1 MYICGYRPLVGTSNA
16 TAAWERYRSLRRGNT
31 TESLAISTLSVMIL
45 IITLVALGALLGARG
60 EAFFR
65 DVDTMFHPLEQY
77 SNEITWYAPFYSGG
91 GYSSEAITFVK
102 ALDSMSIRNFTI
114 SHHGDSWNKDFVD
127 GLDEKEKKLLAKYD
141 LLLKRPGYPRVSIC
155 HSEPGAWYTPNPAYH
170 TSRCPN
176 TFPHRGGRLQFYKIG
191 RTMFETDRL
200 PTGWLPRLAYMDEL
214 WVPTEH
220 MRRIFLQHRVPPEKL
235 FVVEEAVDTDFF
247 SPQPKRAVHY
257 EKHQLHALQRLPA
270 NVFVFLFVGK
280 FEARKGIDLLL
291 QAYFAEFAKPA
302 DDVLLVFL
310 TGAYHSSTD
319 FETQIDQLL
328 HQRNVTR
335 TPLRPNHLVLSNVRS
350 AALPALYSF
359 ADVVVIPSHGEGW
372 GRPHMEAMACG
383 TPVIATNWSGP
394 AAFINATTGYLV
406 DIEDA
411 LVDAPYVPAP
421 RRRLSPRLDR

>member
-1 MYICGYRPLVGTSNA
+1 
-16 TAAWERYRSLRRGNT
+16 
-31 TESLAISTLSVMIL
+31 
-45 IITLVALGALLGARG
+45 
-60 EAFFR
+60 
-65 DVDTMFHPLEQY
+65 
-77 SNEITWYAPFYSGG
+77 
-91 GYSSEAITFVK
+91 
-102 ALDSMSIRNFTI
+102 
-114 SHHGDSWNKDFVD
+114 
-127 GLDEKEKKLLAKYD
+127 
-141 LLLKRPGYPRVSIC
+141 
-155 HSEPGAWYTPNPAYH
+155 
-170 TSRCPN
+170 
-176 TFPHRGGRLQFYKIG
+176 
-191 RTMFETDRL
+191 MFETDRL
-200 PTGWLPRLAYMDEL
+200 PNGWLPRLAYMDEL

-235 FVVEEAVDTDFF
+235 FVVAEAVDTDFF
-247 SPQPKRAVHY
+247 APQPKRAVHY

-291 QAYFAEFAKPA
+291 RAYLAEFAKPA
-302 DDVLLVFL
+302 DEVLLVFL

-328 HQRNVTR
+328 RQRNVTR
-335 TPLRPNHLVLSNVRS
+335 SPLLPNHLVLSNVRS

-411 LVDAPYVPAP
+411 LVDAPGWAGHKWAQPRVDHLRALMRHVYSHRDEVRAKGAAARRAMVEQFSLPVMGLRLAQEFRRVVRKIDALAAAAGAAGATGTVAEEAP
-421 RRRLSPRLDR
+421 PREL